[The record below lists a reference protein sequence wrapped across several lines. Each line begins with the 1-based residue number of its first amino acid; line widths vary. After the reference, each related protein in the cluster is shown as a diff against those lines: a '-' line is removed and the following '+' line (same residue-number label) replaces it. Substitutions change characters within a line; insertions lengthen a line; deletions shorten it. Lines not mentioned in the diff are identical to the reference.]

1 MLNTVHHSGIEG
13 YIIKNIKN
21 QIDFALQVRGGAH
34 FEIPTVN
41 AVSEAAALFCPQPG
55 NGNAWF
61 KGVHLMPLVREVL
74 SLPDGPETDLL
85 LYLDRLAT
93 IRQVVFFRWL
103 PW

>member
-1 MLNTVHHSGIEG
+1 M
-13 YIIKNIKN
+13 
-21 QIDFALQVRGGAH
+21 
-34 FEIPTVN
+34 PTVD
-41 AVSEAAALFCPQPG
+41 AVSEASALFCPQPG

-61 KGVHLMPLVREVL
+61 KGVHLLPLVREVL

-93 IRQVVFFRWL
+93 IRGFAFLWRL